1 MKPELQELEEKVKQQ
16 TLLLGKLKE
25 KSGAFKEKFENERR
39 FVSQSS
45 SCSVDQPQHMDDP
58 GPSASAPLPPCKAL
72 ESPAA
77 TSQGVESENGTL
89 TFIQRMESPLRGDKL
104 VMSDNPSEV
113 PEDVQ
118 KNQPGNEDEPAP
130 NPLNMD
136 VAAPACAETCSST
149 TTFAACVSHT
159 VSDTC
164 NVIASPEP
172 LCVPAELIDAGG
184 GGGQNTAP
192 CAMEAMDVSV
202 QPALSSA
209 ESPVLME
216 ENRPAEDSTSTA
228 VGTDTAGKTAGHVNI
243 PASINNGSHDK
254 TMNVVGGGGDG
265 GGVNTAGKSKD
276 DISLSAQ
283 RKDSS
288 IVQTKSVQSISA
300 KDVSD
305 SSKHTNISSAGRNMG
320 SYASVVGSRTK
331 EGGGNTVN
339 IGGHN
344 IGGFGGGY
352 RRRNVVQFK
361 WEGEGTPPVRG
372 RVAEL
377 ILEMG
382 FKAVDIFAL
391 ICPVGSYEFDLSFVK
406 PEGLDLFWER
416 HRRCQGL
423 SQWSGLVPKVISRQP
438 LIKSVTILVRN
449 ESIPEADLIVW
460 LRRYGE
466 VLTPLRKVLDEHG
479 IWTGAWTVSLKLGV
493 LGNWCES

>member
-1 MKPELQELEEKVKQQ
+1 MPDPGGGPEMDPPDDTGPSEEEVEDLSVGPGPGMDASVFSLKVVNRFRAIGRAEEKLKVLRVELKNFKAKYFQAWSKNRTAMKPELQELEEKVKQQ

-45 SCSVDQPQHMDDP
+45 ACSVDQPQHMDDP

-89 TFIQRMESPLRGDKL
+89 TFIQRMESPLRGDKF

-159 VSDTC
+159 VADTC

-172 LCVPAELIDAGG
+172 LCVPAELIDADG

-192 CAMEAMDVSV
+192 CAVEAMDVSV

-243 PASINNGSHDK
+243 PASINNDSHDK
-254 TMNVVGGGGDG
+254 TMNVVGGGDG
-265 GGVNTAGKSKD
+265 EGVNTAGKNKN

-320 SYASVVGSRTK
+320 SYASVVGSRTM
-331 EGGGNTVN
+331 EEM
-339 IGGHN
+339 
-344 IGGFGGGY
+344 
-352 RRRNVVQFK
+352 RRRRDF
-361 WEGEGTPPVRG
+361 T
-372 RVAEL
+372 
-377 ILEMG
+377 
-382 FKAVDIFAL
+382 F
-391 ICPVGSYEFDLSFVK
+391 SS
-406 PEGLDLFWER
+406 
-416 HRRCQGL
+416 
-423 SQWSGLVPKVISRQP
+423 P
-438 LIKSVTILVRN
+438 LTLNAAPYIN
-449 ESIPEADLIVW
+449 
-460 LRRYGE
+460 
-466 VLTPLRKVLDEHG
+466 
-479 IWTGAWTVSLKLGV
+479 
-493 LGNWCES
+493 